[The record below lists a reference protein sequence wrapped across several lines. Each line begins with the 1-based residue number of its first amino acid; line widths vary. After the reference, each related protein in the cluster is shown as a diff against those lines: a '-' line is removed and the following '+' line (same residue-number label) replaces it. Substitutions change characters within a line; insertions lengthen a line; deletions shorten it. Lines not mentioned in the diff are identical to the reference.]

1 MSLREKAEKVT
12 TVNLYHSRIHTRVP
26 GSCPGGPLPTQ
37 EDVWEILER
46 FGRDINRCD
55 KSVRRKLALEA
66 VRASITAEAVYW
78 YPGSS
83 GDAVEIAG
91 PCDLP
96 ASWCSSFAKKLIEGT
111 PGLDGRL
118 LRSVLPPGPAASP
131 FQPTSVAMVRVSRSH
146 ASWLVA
152 LTFSQK
158 QRLQV
163 TDLRIMA
170 LVRRIF
176 VNQARYSDITG
187 RMTDTLAWLVQCL
200 TTSIDAHSP
209 HSRGHSE
216 RVAKLAVA
224 IGKHMRLPTSLLNDL
239 YFAGLL
245 HDIGITGVPQSLLL
259 KPEKLTAEE
268 YATVK
273 MYPVIGDSI
282 LAGIKQLGHLR
293 PAVRHHHEHYDGQ
306 GYPDGL
312 SGDDIPLTARILG
325 VADAY
330 DAMRSPRPHRPA
342 LAKAQVEDILA
353 KGAGK
358 QWDPRVI
365 DHYFRGGPHFHVGGE
380 ASTPSQTEPGVQEVV
395 QAWNA
400 DSSGKLHFGEGSDLR
415 GPPGRIQEVALP

>member
-1 MSLREKAEKVT
+1 VSPSPSSIHSKVT
-12 TVNLYHSRIHTRVP
+12 SSSLLS
-26 GSCPGGPLPTQ
+26 PLPPQ
-37 EDVWEILER
+37 EDVWVILER
-46 FGRDINRCD
+46 FARDINRCD
-55 KSVRRKLALEA
+55 RSVRRKLALEA
-66 VRASITAEAVYW
+66 IRDSITAEAVFW

-91 PCDLP
+91 SCDLP
-96 ASWCSSFAKKLIEGT
+96 GSWCSSFAKKLIEGT

-118 LRSVLPPGPAASP
+118 LRSVLPPGPATSS
-131 FQPTSVAMVRVSRSH
+131 FQPASVAMVRVSRSH
-146 ASWLVA
+146 ASWMVA
-152 LTFSQK
+152 LNFSQR
-158 QRLQV
+158 RLHV
-163 TDLRIMA
+163 ADLRIMA

-268 YATVK
+268 YATIR

-282 LAGIKQLGHLR
+282 LAGIKQLSHLR
-293 PAVRHHHEHYDGQ
+293 PAVRHHHEHYDGH

-312 SGDDIPLTARILG
+312 AGDDIPLTARILG

-365 DHYFRGGPHFHVGGE
+365 EHYFRGGPHFHVGGD
-380 ASTPSQTEPGVQEVV
+380 ASTPSQTEPGVQQVV

-400 DSSGKLHFGEGSDLR
+400 DSSGKVAFGEGSDLR
-415 GPPGRIQEVALP
+415 GPPGPRQEAASP